1 MNRDEL
7 IGKIAEQLKGKLIAR
22 GNNFQIEYQI
32 KDTLKELLDSEDYKE
47 ISVDKPKGYNSLYI
61 RYKRN
66 YLFCLK
72 YTKTKGERHWR
83 TFEDYTDYYY
93 KDFMCGDQSADFD
106 LKRKTYEIEI
116 AIIDSKKARQNE
128 FNEML
133 DCYNQIKVLFGD
145 KTDKV
150 LSYIH
155 NNQYDLKKGTYSRG

>member
-22 GNNFQIEYQI
+22 GYNFQIEYQI

-47 ISVDKPKGYNSLYI
+47 ISVDKVNRENSFYI
-61 RYKRN
+61 RYKRH

-72 YTKTKGERHWR
+72 YTKTKGKSHYRYW
-83 TFEDYTDYYY
+83 EDYTDYYY
-93 KDFMCGDQSADFD
+93 KDFMCGDQNADFD
-106 LKRKTYEIEI
+106 LKRKMYEIEI

-155 NNQYDLKKGTYSRG
+155 NNEYDLKKGAYSRG